1 MTGVALFPLTAATSP
16 SIVASSFQK
25 TVFVLQIP
33 DSLPISL
40 IRDDA
45 SVRLTFLPF
54 LLENCPQVVVS
65 SDRLSALCALSN
77 VV

>member
-16 SIVASSFQK
+16 SMLPVRSKK